1 MIRAFTP
8 RAAAAAAWLSLAA
21 WSVQAATGSDPS
33 SIEPPTGENGPITRE
48 QVRAELAQWRAA
60 GLMDQGGEI
69 GAAPEVLAARESH
82 NEQIAV
88 AIYARLEREQQA
100 QLAAAEAQRQAELR
114 AAAAAAAAASPLA
127 SADGSAA
134 GAELASSADDAGI
147 VASEMPLTAAE
158 SLDKH
163 EALVTPDGSNPADSA
178 PRQRESRVDAVDRR
192 EEPR

>member
-1 MIRAFTP
+1 MTRALTP

-33 SIEPPTGENGPITRE
+33 SIEPPTGENGPITRD

-69 GAAPEVLAARESH
+69 GAAPEVLAAREDH
-82 NEQIAV
+82 NEKIAV
-88 AIYARLEREQQA
+88 AIYARLEREQQV
-100 QLAAAEAQRQAELR
+100 QLAAAEAQRQAEAR
-114 AAAAAAAAASPLA
+114 AAAAAAAAVVAT
-127 SADGSAA
+127 ADNSGSDGERGSATT
-134 GAELASSADDAGI
+134 DDASI

-158 SLDKH
+158 SLDKN
-163 EALVTPDGSNPADSA
+163 EALVAPGAPDPADSQ
-178 PRQRESRVDAVDRR
+178 PKERETRVDAVDRR